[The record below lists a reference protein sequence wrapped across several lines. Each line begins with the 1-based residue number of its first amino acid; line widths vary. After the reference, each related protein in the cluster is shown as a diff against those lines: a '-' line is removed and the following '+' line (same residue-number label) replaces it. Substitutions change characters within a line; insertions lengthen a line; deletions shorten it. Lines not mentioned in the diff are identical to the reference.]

1 MFIRVVAI
9 STSISVVVLLLLLTL
24 TSPATAGPFGL
35 LLLFVSSY
43 IVFVGIISVI
53 IYALRKVAAVVLG
66 GMPRRVPVKQLS
78 FRRAY
83 HFAVPLAA
91 APVMLIGLQSVSP
104 IGVRE
109 FILVALFEVIACVY
123 VSKRIR

>member
-1 MFIRVVAI
+1 MFIRVVTI
-9 STSISVVVLLLLLTL
+9 STVVSIFVLLLLLFL
-24 TSPATAGPFGL
+24 TSPANAGPFGL
-35 LLLFVSSY
+35 LLLFVSAY
-43 IVFVGIISVI
+43 IASVGVISA
-53 IYALRKVAAVVLG
+53 ALYGFRRLMVVVLSG
-66 GMPRRVPVKQLS
+66 VPRSVPLRPLT

-104 IGVRE
+104 IGLRE
-109 FILVALFEVIACVY
+109 FILVTLFEVVACIY

>member
-9 STSISVVVLLLLLTL
+9 STSISAVILLLLLAF

-35 LLLFVSSY
+35 LVLFVSSY

-53 IYALRKVAAVVLG
+53 IFALRRLAVIVLS
-66 GMPRRVPVKQLS
+66 GMPRRVPLRKLS

-104 IGVRE
+104 IGLRE
-109 FILVALFEVIACVY
+109 FILVTLFEVVACIY